1 MKHLHVTGCGRSGTT
16 LLLEMMRASFRCDES
31 SKHEQSILETP
42 PTSPSTMFTKHPGE
56 VAFLRPLL
64 AADPDLGG
72 VYIYRDPRSVICS
85 IHAKAADCYAT
96 NFSSWLKEQ
105 MHAKYLMSHPRFVEV
120 RYEELITDPD
130 NVQAK
135 IHKTFPLLEATG
147 QFSSYHERARPSEGA
162 VQALNGFREVD
173 RERLHAW
180 RNHLSRVKEQLA
192 SHPGMARILIELGYE
207 EDTTWT
213 SLLPEVQVCR
223 HKVWEEKG
231 VNLLKR
237 FDQWQRRT
245 RKLRRRLALLSS
257 TGSSR

>member
-16 LLLEMMRASFRCDES
+16 LLVEMMRSSFRCDES
-31 SKHEQSILETP
+31 SEHEQSILETP
-42 PTSPSTMFTKHPGE
+42 PKNLSMIITKHPGE

-64 AADPDLGG
+64 TADPDLGG

-85 IHAKAADCYAT
+85 VHAKAADCYAT

-105 MHAKYLMSHPRFVEV
+105 MHAKHLKAHPRFVEV

-135 IHKTFPLLEATG
+135 LQKTFPLLEATG
-147 QFSSYHERARPSEGA
+147 LFSSYHERARPSAEA
-162 VQALNGFREVD
+162 VQALNGLREVD

-192 SHPGMARILIELGYE
+192 RHPEMARMLIERGYE
-207 EDTTWT
+207 TDTAWT
-213 SLLPEVQVCR
+213 SLLSGVQARR
-223 HKVWEEKG
+223 HQVWEEKG
-231 VNLLKR
+231 AHFLKKLDR
-237 FDQWQRRT
+237 WQRRT
-245 RKLRRRLALLSS
+245 RRLHKRLALLRA